1 MFSFPS
7 LWLYEVSVQLKNG
20 FRLRNVPTVYKTH
33 GLAGAQGGGVSPAAP
48 CWDSPPECLLEEP
61 PRLVAPSLVPETPSD
76 AAPEG
81 GGFQAPL
88 FATRGEGLR
97 TPCLAGQDPWL
108 PRGPVLRAGCTLEPD
123 APCPERSGVPGAAK
137 NQNCSHTLSREAQ
150 PGLSAGCPGSSSFH
164 ARVLGP
170 KSPVAWPGVGGG
182 ATWGGGVAALFRG
195 SAFRRDTQPSEQ
207 AATTLDINLMGN
219 LRIMNLQ

>member
-1 MFSFPS
+1 MCKLCIRRVVWPEH
-7 LWLYEVSVQLKNG
+7 EV
-20 FRLRNVPTVYKTH
+20 
-33 GLAGAQGGGVSPAAP
+33 GVSPAAP
-48 CWDSPPECLLEEP
+48 CWDSPPECLPQEP
-61 PRLVAPSLVPETPSD
+61 PRLAAPSLVPETPSG

-88 FATRGEGLR
+88 CATRGEGLR

-123 APCPERSGVPGAAK
+123 APCPERSGVRGAAK

-164 ARVLGP
+164 AGVLGP
-170 KSPVAWPGVGGG
+170 KSPVAWPGGGG
-182 ATWGGGVAALFRG
+182 GHLWRGRGRTFQGVSISQRHPAIRTG
-195 SAFRRDTQPSEQ
+195 SNYLGHQFNGKFKNNESSVRLE
-207 AATTLDINLMGN
+207 DILQRF
-219 LRIMNLQ
+219 LRVKQDIRN